1 MTLQF
6 ADLRREAGLRLT
18 TATYSPRLL
27 VLIHTAVSL
36 GVSLVI
42 GLLNLLFAQM
52 IANTGGLGGMAARSM
67 LETAQAV
74 LELAVTAAL
83 PFWNI
88 GLTRAAICWARG
100 ESAEIPTLLEGFR
113 RCRSVLGIKL
123 LTGAILLVLCMA
135 VSYIGTMLFLF
146 TPFAG
151 RLMEVLD
158 PIMQQSGS
166 LTPELLLS
174 DEVMAQIST
183 ATKPLM
189 FLLGILFAAVAIPAW
204 YRIRFADFA
213 VMDGGRSL
221 ISLFHSFRI
230 TRKKALQIFKID
242 LHFWWFY
249 LLQAL
254 SVALCY
260 GDSILAALGVTLPIS
275 EELAYVLFYA
285 VGIVAQGLLLWWY
298 QAKVSTVYAL
308 AYETLTADTCILK
321 TENLPCHSEGA

>member
-1 MTLQF
+1 MTLQL
-6 ADLRREAGLRLT
+6 ADLRSQAENRLHS
-18 TATYSPRLL
+18 APYSPRRL

-36 GVSLVI
+36 GASLVL
-42 GLLNLLFAQM
+42 GLLNLLFSYM
-52 IANTGGLGGMAARSM
+52 IADTGGLGGMATRSM
-67 LETAQAV
+67 LETAQTV

-100 ESAEIPTLLEGFR
+100 ESAEMPTLLEGFR

-123 LTGAILLVLCMA
+123 LTGAILLGLGMA

-158 PIMQQSGS
+158 PILQQSGS
-166 LTPELLLS
+166 LTPEMLLS

-189 FLLGILFAAVAIPAW
+189 LLLGVLFAAVAIPAW

-221 ISLFHSFRI
+221 LSLFHSFRI
-230 TRKKALQIFKID
+230 TKKKALQIFKID

-260 GDSILAALGVTLPIS
+260 GDSILAALGVQLSIAPEWS
-275 EELAYVLFYA
+275 YVLFYA
-285 VGIVAQGLLLWWY
+285 VGILCQGLLLWYY
-298 QAKVSTVYAL
+298 QAQVSATYAL
-308 AYETLTADTCILK
+308 AYDALCAQSQLTMD
-321 TENLPCHSEGA
+321 N

>member
-1 MTLQF
+1 MTLHF
-6 ADLRREAGLRLT
+6 ADLRSEAENRLHS
-18 TATYSPRLL
+18 APYPPRRL

-36 GVSLVI
+36 GASLVV
-42 GLLNLLFAQM
+42 GLLNLLFSHM
-52 IANTGGLGGMAARSM
+52 IAKTGGLGGMGTRSV
-67 LETAQAV
+67 LQTAQTM
-74 LELAVTAAL
+74 LELAVTIAL

-88 GLTRAAICWARG
+88 SLTRAAICWARG
-100 ESAEIPTLLEGFR
+100 ESAEMPTLLEGFR

-123 LTGAILLVLCMA
+123 LTGAILLGLGMA

-158 PIMQQSGS
+158 PILQQSGS
-166 LTPELLLS
+166 LTPEMLLS

-189 FLLGILFAAVAIPAW
+189 LLLGVLFATVAIPAW

-230 TRKKALQIFKID
+230 TKKKALQIFKID

-260 GDSILAALGVTLPIS
+260 GDSILAALGVQLPIAPEWS
-275 EELAYVLFYA
+275 YVLFYA

-308 AYETLTADTCILK
+308 AYEELK
-321 TENLPCHSEGA
+321 LEN